1 MEELDFGE
9 GMRNIYALNENTEI
23 ISYSTG
29 EVHLGAHTYGKG
41 RGVYIAGLPYSTQ
54 NTRVLLRSLYYAAH
68 KEEEFKKW
76 YADNLYCE
84 VHAYPD
90 NNMYAIL
97 NNTNQEQKTNVYD
110 GEGNHVAVTL
120 APGEIRWMVINDGK

>member
-1 MEELDFGE
+1 
-9 GMRNIYALNENTEI
+9 MRNIYALNENTEI
-23 ISYSTG
+23 ISYSNG

-76 YADNLYCE
+76 YADN
-84 VHAYPD
+84 
-90 NNMYAIL
+90 NMYAIL